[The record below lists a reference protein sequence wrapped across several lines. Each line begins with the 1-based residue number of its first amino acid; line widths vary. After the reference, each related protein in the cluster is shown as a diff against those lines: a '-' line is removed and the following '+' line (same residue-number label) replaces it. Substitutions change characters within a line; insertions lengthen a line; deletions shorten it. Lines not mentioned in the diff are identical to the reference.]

1 MDEWTDERL
10 DGQWTNRDEST
21 REGKK
26 WGGGEERFEKMGI
39 YRSMNN

>member
-10 DGQWTNRDEST
+10 DGQWTNKDEST
-21 REGKK
+21 REGKN
-26 WGGGEERFEKMGI
+26 GGGEERFEKMGI